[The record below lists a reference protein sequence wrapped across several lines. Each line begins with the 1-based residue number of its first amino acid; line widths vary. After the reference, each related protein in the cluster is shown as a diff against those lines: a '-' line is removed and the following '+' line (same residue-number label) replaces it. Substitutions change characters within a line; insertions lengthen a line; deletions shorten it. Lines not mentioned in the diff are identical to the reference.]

1 MYISL
6 PWVLHLLRLV
16 EGELSS
22 LLFIFLIQR
31 FILHLLFLVFIMFR
45 PSPLATELG
54 QILERCYKDSRA
66 VDTESLCII
75 AREKVE
81 VKGGVLIGDLIPW
94 WHM

>member
-16 EGELSS
+16 EGK
-22 LLFIFLIQR
+22 LIAPTCISYHH
-31 FILHLLFLVFIMFR
+31 FILYLLFLVFFTFR

-81 VKGGVLIGDLIPW
+81 ANDGVVIRDLIPW
-94 WHM
+94 

>member
-1 MYISL
+1 MNSHRSYLYFLSNA
-6 PWVLHLLRLV
+6 
-16 EGELSS
+16 LSS
-22 LLFIFLIQR
+22 PFSLFVI
-31 FILHLLFLVFIMFR
+31 FR